1 MVVKQQADFFPN
13 ENGTCALLA
22 AAIATNSDFDK
33 VHKVYADLG
42 RKDRR
47 GVDTSMILDAIDKLG
62 FNGELIN
69 NSNNFTV
76 KTAPKRINGNV
87 IMITRNHA
95 ISMVDGEV
103 NDWTK
108 DSRYIV
114 KEYIK
119 VTPKVLK
126 SRKSRVM
133 KEAWRI
139 AKIGAENFGGTSREY
154 LSVAMKEAWATIKA

>member
-1 MVVKQQADFFPN
+1 
-13 ENGTCALLA
+13 
-22 AAIATNSDFDK
+22 
-33 VHKVYADLG
+33 
-42 RKDRR
+42 
-47 GVDTSMILDAIDKLG
+47 
-62 FNGELIN
+62 
-69 NSNNFTV
+69 
-76 KTAPKRINGNV
+76 
-87 IMITRNHA
+87 
-95 ISMVDGEV
+95 MVDGEV